1 MDRQLT
7 ELYAHHT
14 ANHYERGDYDQ
25 AINYFNRSI
34 ALQPTNPKFYYGR
47 GAAYYKQDNYDHAIL
62 DCDMTIKTNPDF
74 TEFSYGGGP

>member
-25 AINYFNRSI
+25 AINNFNRPI
-34 ALQPTNPKFYYGR
+34 ALQPTNPSSINLWCYFR
-47 GAAYYKQDNYDHAIL
+47 
-62 DCDMTIKTNPDF
+62 
-74 TEFSYGGGP
+74 E